1 MTNTLHRCGDHDSFN
16 DDYIVFAIP
25 ARGVNDEGAADKER
39 RFLEIA
45 RRHNPVNMG
54 DASHGAIFRPSKQL
68 NPSVHWRRNPDLD
81 VDGVVNGVSGP
92 TTVAAVFDNP
102 DSVVA
107 FIKDLKQA
115 DLGLSI
121 NISAALDKAQEC
133 ARRAGLERHSVEYS
147 LGFFG
152 QTDRMADRRT
162 LEVATMCGHGMLS
175 FDFVRKLVEWVK
187 QGRRSPEQAATTLAR
202 FCSCGVFNPA
212 RACRLLGGKGVR
224 PLWPL
229 FFLGV
234 LVRVFLELF
243 HV

>member
-1 MTNTLHRCGDHDSFN
+1 MTNTLHRYGDHESFN

-25 ARGVNDEGAADKER
+25 ARGINDINAVEKQR

-45 RRHNPVNMG
+45 RTHRPVNMG

-68 NPSVHWRRNPDLD
+68 NPTVHWRRDAGRDFN
-81 VDGVVNGVSGP
+81 GVVNGVSCP

-102 DSVVA
+102 DAVVA
-107 FIKDLKQA
+107 FIKELRQA

-121 NISAALDKAQEC
+121 NISGSLDKAREC

-152 QTDRMADRRT
+152 QTDRMSDRHT
-162 LEVATMCGHGMLS
+162 LELSTMCGHGMLS
-175 FDFVRKLVEWVK
+175 FSFVRKLVEWVK
-187 QGRRSPEQAATTLAR
+187 QGRRSPEQASATLAR

-212 RACRLLGGKGVR
+212 RACRLLEDAKKH
-224 PLWPL
+224 P
-229 FFLGV
+229 
-234 LVRVFLELF
+234 
-243 HV
+243 